1 MRYLAIVQYDG
12 TNFAGWQVQPDS
24 RSVEE
29 EIEKVLSKVLNTPIK
44 IYGSGRTDAK
54 VHALGQTFHFDSKP
68 IEDIDKFKYSI
79 NKMLPE
85 DIHIVSLKQVDENFH
100 ARFSVKDKTYLYL
113 LNTGEYDLFNRNFTN
128 QYLRELDFK
137 KMKEASK
144 LFIGKH
150 NFQNFTTKEE
160 DKDNFIRI
168 INSFDIV
175 MNGNV
180 ISFTINGNGFMR
192 YMVRMIVGTLIE
204 VGLGKLSIDEVKD
217 YLDSPIR
224 KQAPFKA
231 SPEGLFLLKVNY

>member
-12 TNFAGWQVQPDS
+12 TNFAGWQVQLDS

-29 EIEKVLSKVLNTPIK
+29 EIEKVISKVLNTPTK

-54 VHALGQTFHFDSKP
+54 VHALGQTFHFDSKA
-68 IEDIDKFKYSI
+68 IKDIDKFKYSI

-85 DIHIVSLKQVDENFH
+85 DIHIVSLKQVDEDFH
-100 ARFSVKDKTYLYL
+100 ARFSAKDKTYLYL

-128 QYLRELDFK
+128 QYLRELDLK

-144 LFIGKH
+144 LFVGKH

-160 DKDNFIRI
+160 DKDNFIRV
-168 INSFDIV
+168 INKIDIV

-204 VGLGKLSIDEVKD
+204 VGLGKLSIKEVKE
-217 YLDSPIR
+217 YLDSPVR
-224 KQAPFKA
+224 KQASFKA